1 MVGFRHLNQIT
12 GEAGGGRLFALAPIS
27 HETVFLLRED
37 WGPVSVGHSPLW
49 QLTAQ
54 GRQEAISDLLF
65 TKLLFK
71 TIGPRVKPFV

>member
-12 GEAGGGRLFALAPIS
+12 GDVGGGRLFALAQIS
-27 HETVFLLRED
+27 PETVFRLRED

-49 QLTAQ
+49 QFTAQ
-54 GRQEAISDLLF
+54 GRQEAISELSF